1 MLVISRKTSESVII
15 GDDIEIVV
23 TEIGSERVKLGIN
36 APKGVPILRK
46 ELLETRE
53 MNREAAGA
61 VSEKAV
67 MEELRRLLGDAD
79 TGAARSAPPSGTEKK

>member
-1 MLVISRKTSESVII
+1 MLVISRKTSESIMI

-23 TEIGSERVKLGIN
+23 SEIGSERVRIGIR

-53 MNREAAGA
+53 MNREAAGTVGKETVEA
-61 VSEKAV
+61 
-67 MEELRRLLGDAD
+67 LQRLLE
-79 TGAARSAPPSGTEKK
+79 PSGTSSPITPQK

>member
-15 GDDIEIVV
+15 GDDIEIIV
-23 TEIGSERVKLGIN
+23 TEIGSERVTLGIK
-36 APKGVPILRK
+36 APKGVPILRR

-61 VSEKAV
+61 VSENTT
-67 MEELRRLLGDAD
+67 MEELRRLLD
-79 TGAARSAPPSGTEKK
+79 GAGAGTVRSTPPSDPEKK

>member
-1 MLVISRKTSESVII
+1 MLVISRKTSESIMI

-23 TEIGSERVKLGIN
+23 SEIGSERVRIGIR

-53 MNREAAGA
+53 MNREAAGTVGKETVEA
-61 VSEKAV
+61 
-67 MEELRRLLGDAD
+67 LQRLLGGVGMAGSVPPE
-79 TGAARSAPPSGTEKK
+79 GAEKK

>member
-1 MLVISRKTSESVII
+1 MLVISRKTSESIMI

-23 TEIGSERVKLGIN
+23 SEIGSERVKIGIR

-61 VSEKAV
+61 VGKETVEA
-67 MEELRRLLGDAD
+67 LQRLLGGSGTA
-79 TGAARSAPPSGTEKK
+79 GSAPPEGAVKK

>member
-15 GDDIEIVV
+15 GDDIEIIV
-23 TEIGSERVKLGIN
+23 TEIGSERVKLGIK

-61 VSEKAV
+61 ASEKSV

-79 TGAARSAPPSGTEKK
+79 TTRSAPPSGTEKE